1 MTLTLHRGLWDG
13 FEGCLGLPFS
23 EHIAL
28 FVCGYV
34 DEVDEV
40 STACG
45 DSDLSEKKA
54 ASGWRAGYVIQKE
67 VSFL

>member
-1 MTLTLHRGLWDG
+1 MTLALHRGPLDG
-13 FEGCLGLPFS
+13 FKRCLGLPFS

-40 STACG
+40 STTCG
-45 DSDLSEKKA
+45 GSYLSEKKA
-54 ASGWRAGYVIQKE
+54 ASGRRAGYVIQKE
-67 VSFL
+67 VSL